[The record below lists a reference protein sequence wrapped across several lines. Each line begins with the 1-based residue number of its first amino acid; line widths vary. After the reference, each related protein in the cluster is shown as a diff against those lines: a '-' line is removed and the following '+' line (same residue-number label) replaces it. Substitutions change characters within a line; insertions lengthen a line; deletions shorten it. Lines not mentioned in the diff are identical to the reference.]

1 MLKRRSK
8 LEVRKRQQNALYRA
22 VFSTSSAVP
31 QCPANWQE
39 NLEMFT
45 KGQLS
50 AASNSDYLAARSTK
64 QANLTIA
71 HSTYVIY
78 TSLSSKLSLLE
89 VVEEKR
95 AKYIVRLSFI

>member
-1 MLKRRSK
+1 
-8 LEVRKRQQNALYRA
+8 
-22 VFSTSSAVP
+22 
-31 QCPANWQE
+31 
-39 NLEMFT
+39 MFT

-89 VVEEKR
+89 VSEEKK
-95 AKYIVRLSFI
+95 AKYIVRVFSLKKPNFPRSWFPFQTKFPPFI